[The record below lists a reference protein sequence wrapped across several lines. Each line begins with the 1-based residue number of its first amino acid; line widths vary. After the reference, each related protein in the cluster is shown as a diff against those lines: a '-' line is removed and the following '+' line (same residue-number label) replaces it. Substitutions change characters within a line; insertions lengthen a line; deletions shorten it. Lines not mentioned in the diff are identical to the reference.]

1 MTEPT
6 PVQQRG
12 RLRPGGSALSDAA
25 AMSVSSS
32 GSGGLVITDL
42 AKRYGSVVAVDGLD
56 LAVPR
61 GALIGFLGPNGAG
74 KTTTMRAI
82 LGMASPDAGTITWDG
97 SPIDDT
103 ARTRIGYMPQER
115 GLYPRMRVRDQV
127 RYFGRLAGLSSG
139 ETAARTD
146 YWLERLGLAERAD
159 ALVQEL
165 SGGNQQRVQLAV
177 SLVHDPDLL
186 VLDEPFA
193 GLDPVAAETMR
204 SIIAERSAE
213 GASVLFSSHQLDVVE
228 DLCEEVVIIAAGR
241 LIASGRIDDLRAA
254 STTRWLRVRWTDPVD
269 SWQPTDGIVEFFD
282 GTQSVVRMTSDVDV
296 AATMAEALAAGPVS
310 QVALE
315 PPALDEVFTELV
327 GHQRVETPAHPS
339 DEVGR

>member
-1 MTEPT
+1 MSEPS
-6 PVQQRG
+6 PLQQRG
-12 RLRPGGSALSDAA
+12 HPRPRGSSLSDAA
-25 AMSVSSS
+25 VMSLASS
-32 GSGGLVITDL
+32 GSEGLRITDL

-61 GALIGFLGPNGAG
+61 GALIGFLGPNGSG

-82 LGMASPDAGTITWDG
+82 LGMVSPDRGVITWDG
-97 SPIDDT
+97 SAIDDT

-115 GLYPRMRVRDQV
+115 GLYLRMRVREQV
-127 RYFGRLAGLSSG
+127 RYFGRLAGLSSS
-139 ETAARTD
+139 EAAARTD
-146 YWLERLGLAERAD
+146 YWLERLGLDERAD

-204 SIIAERSAE
+204 SIIAERSAA

-228 DLCEEVVIIAAGR
+228 DLCEEVVIVAAGR

-254 STTRWLRVRWTDPVD
+254 STTRWLRVHWADPVE
-269 SWQPTDGIVEFFD
+269 SWQPTHGTIEFFD
-282 GTQSVVRMTSDVDV
+282 GSRSVVRMTSDVDV
-296 AATMAEALAAGPVS
+296 TATIAQALAAGPVS

-327 GHQRVETPAHPS
+327 AHQRAGAPERRT
-339 DEVGR
+339 DEVDR

>member
-1 MTEPT
+1 MTEPS

-12 RLRPGGSALSDAA
+12 HPRPRGSTLSDAA
-25 AMSVSSS
+25 VMSLSSS
-32 GSGGLVITDL
+32 GAEGLRITDL

-61 GALIGFLGPNGAG
+61 GGLIGFLGPNGSG

-82 LGMASPDAGTITWDG
+82 LGMASPDRGAITWDG
-97 SPIDDT
+97 SAIDDT

-115 GLYPRMRVRDQV
+115 GLYLRMRVRDQV
-127 RYFGRLAGLSSG
+127 RYFGRLAGLSSR
-139 ETAARTD
+139 EASARTD

-165 SGGNQQRVQLAV
+165 SGGNQQRVQLAI

-228 DLCEEVVIIAAGR
+228 DLCEEVVIVAAGR
-241 LIASGRIDDLRAA
+241 LLASGRIDDLRAA
-254 STTRWLRVRWTDPVD
+254 STTRWLRVHWADPVE
-269 SWQPTDGIVEFFD
+269 SWQPTNGTIEFFD
-282 GTQSVVRMTSDVDV
+282 GSRSVVRMTSDVDV
-296 AATMAEALAAGPVS
+296 AATIAEALAAGAVS

-315 PPALDEVFTELV
+315 PPELDEVFTELV
-327 GHQRVETPAHPS
+327 GHQREEAS
-339 DEVGR
+339 EYRIDEVDR